1 MKIQIISNVMV
12 MGTPVFTHQV
22 TGTGKNEKKEPT
34 IIDIDKKLAVEL
46 VRAQQAKP
54 ADKSAEVNF
63 EIESLEKEDDAIDAF
78 LDDESEEETEE

>member
-22 TGTGKNEKKEPT
+22 NGTGKNEKKEPT

-54 ADKSAEVNF
+54 AEKNAEVNF
-63 EIESLEKEDDAIDAF
+63 EIESLEKEDDAFDAF
-78 LDDESEEETEE
+78 FDDELEETEE